1 MAIKA
6 VVFDA
11 DGTLLNTPEVIIAAY
26 MHVAEVH
33 GLRKPTR
40 ADIMEHMGKALHEI
54 YQGLYPD
61 LEDVQHLLVTNNE
74 FVLKHLEEIDGFDG
88 LQDMMQD
95 LQDLGLKLALIT
107 GGSAKVHKLLE
118 RNGVEQY
125 FGSIVH
131 SERIQNQK
139 PDPEGL
145 LLALSEIDVDPKDAI
160 MVGDMRYDV
169 LAGKNA
175 GVHATVGLTHG
186 FGTLEELE
194 EAGADY
200 ILGNLADVTKLVR
213 SLQQN

>member
-1 MAIKA
+1 MSIKA

-11 DGTLLNTPEVIIAAY
+11 DGTLLNTPEVIMAAY
-26 MHVAEVH
+26 THVAEVH
-33 GLRKPTR
+33 GLRKPSR
-40 ADIMEHMGKALHEI
+40 DDIMEHMGKALHEI

-61 LEDVQHLLVTNNE
+61 LESVQHLLVTNNE
-74 FVLKHLEEIDGFDG
+74 FVLKHLEQINGFEG

-95 LQDLGLKLALIT
+95 LQDMSLKLALIT

-131 SERIQNQK
+131 SERIKMQK

-145 LLALSEIDVDPKDAI
+145 LLALSEIDIDPKDAI
-160 MVGDMRYDV
+160 TVGDMRFDV

-186 FGTLEELE
+186 FGTRTELE

-200 ILGNLADVTKLVR
+200 IVDNLAAVTQLVR
-213 SLQQN
+213 TLQ